1 MEQEGTGEDTG
12 IFGKVLVPTDFS
24 RPGRHTLGCVAGMQG
39 LREMVLFYAVD
50 STSPLHRGRI
60 YDQKVEN
67 ARALLGE
74 KQQQLGG
81 RGFRVEA
88 RVKAVT
94 HGDIATSILET
105 AEEEHVSLVIMGSR
119 GRTLVKGL
127 LLGSVS
133 AEVLRSGKV
142 PLLILSQEFAG
153 GLRGEDCGRRCGEIL
168 SRVLFATDF
177 SPASNHCTTF
187 LAESRGIGDLILMH
201 VATKGRTQEETDG
214 RVRDATAKLEK
225 LADEFRTEG
234 HGVTTRVHVGD
245 PVDEIL
251 RVARVEDA
259 TLIAMGTVGKNW
271 LTEILMGSTT
281 LGVVRNANRPVL
293 VLRAPLGN
301 LPSDSPGRRAEG
313 QSRDEPKDLLSEI
326 RAFALPEKDDR

>member
-1 MEQEGTGEDTG
+1 MEQKGIGEDTG

-39 LREMVLFYAVD
+39 LREMVLYYAVD
-50 STSPLHRGRI
+50 ATSSLHRTGI
-60 YDQKVEN
+60 YDLKVEN

-81 RGFRVEA
+81 HGFRVEA

-105 AEEEHVSLVIMGSR
+105 AEEEQVSLVIMGSR

-133 AEVLRSGKV
+133 AEVVRSGKV
-142 PLLILSQEFAG
+142 PLLILSHEFAE

-168 SRVLFATDF
+168 SRVLCATDF

-187 LAESRGIGDLILMH
+187 LAEARGIDDLILIH
-201 VATKGRTQEETDG
+201 VAAKGRTQEETEG
-214 RVRDATAKLEK
+214 RVKDATAKLGK
-225 LADEFRTEG
+225 LAEEFRAVG
-234 HGVTTRVHVGD
+234 HRVSTRVHVGD
-245 PVDEIL
+245 PVDEIM
-251 RVARVEDA
+251 RVARMEDA
-259 TLIAMGTVGKNW
+259 TLITMGTVGKNW

-281 LGVVRNANRPVL
+281 LGVVRHANRPVL
-293 VLRAPLGN
+293 VLRVPPEN
-301 LPSDSPGRRAEG
+301 QRPVLPGEG
-313 QSRDEPKDLLSEI
+313 GKEQP
-326 RAFALPEKDDR
+326 PEGS

>member
-1 MEQEGTGEDTG
+1 MERMEPQSSNGDTG
-12 IFGKVLVPTDFS
+12 IFGRVLVPTDFS

-39 LREMVLFYAVD
+39 LREMVLYYAVD
-50 STSPLHRGRI
+50 ATGPLHRGGI

-105 AEEEHVSLVIMGSR
+105 AEEEQVSLVIMGSR

-133 AEVLRSGKV
+133 SDVLRSGTV
-142 PLLILSQEFAG
+142 PLLILNQEFAE

-168 SRVLFATDF
+168 SRVLCATDF
-177 SPASNHCTTF
+177 SPASSHCTTF
-187 LAESRGIGDLILMH
+187 LATTRGIGDIILMH
-201 VATKGRTQEETDG
+201 VAAKGRTQEETDG
-214 RVRDATAKLEK
+214 RVRDATAKLGK
-225 LADEFRTEG
+225 LAEEFREAG
-234 HGVTTRVHVGD
+234 HRVSNRVHVGD

-259 TLIAMGTVGKNW
+259 TLIAIGTVGKNW

-281 LGVVRNANRPVL
+281 LGVVRHANRPVL
-293 VLRAPLGN
+293 VLRVP
-301 LPSDSPGRRAEG
+301 PE
-313 QSRDEPKDLLSEI
+313 DLQPVSQ
-326 RAFALPEKDDR
+326 EKGEKR

>member
-1 MEQEGTGEDTG
+1 MEQKGIGEDTG

-39 LREMVLFYAVD
+39 LREMVLYYAVD
-50 STSPLHRGRI
+50 ATSSLHRAGI
-60 YDQKVEN
+60 YDLKVEN

-105 AEEEHVSLVIMGSR
+105 AEEEQVSLVIMGSR

-133 AEVLRSGKV
+133 AEVVRSGKV
-142 PLLILSQEFAG
+142 PLLILSHEFAE

-168 SRVLFATDF
+168 SRVLCATDF
-177 SPASNHCTTF
+177 SPASTHCTTF
-187 LAESRGIGDLILMH
+187 LAETRGIGDLILMH
-201 VATKGRTQEETDG
+201 VAAKGRTPEETEE
-214 RVRDATAKLEK
+214 RVRDATAKLERISEK
-225 LADEFRTEG
+225 FRAAG
-234 HGVTTRVHVGD
+234 HRVSTRVHVGD
-245 PVDEIL
+245 PVDEIQ

-281 LGVVRNANRPVL
+281 LGVVRHASRPVL
-293 VLRAPLGN
+293 VLRVPPEN
-301 LPSDSPGRRAEG
+301 QRMVVPGEG
-313 QSRDEPKDLLSEI
+313 GKEQP
-326 RAFALPEKDDR
+326 PEGS